1 MPQWLSG
8 LEECKISRHHNP
20 LKMKNIILLSLFF
33 CVFYGTLVSI
43 GNAQTVNED
52 FISDTVFFLSCDQPP
67 VVYGNLDKA
76 LKSAIKGFD
85 KKTLLFFKDNTLH
98 ISLRVNSDG
107 IIDVTSES
115 SLGERLSVS
124 LEQELQKLIWMPARH
139 NGQQVGYKEVT
150 LFRIE
155 QGKPQLFVL
164 SKREQIKENNASG
177 GRNYA
182 MKRIYEAHG
191 VLNKC
196 LITDA
201 VTGLPLNKATL
212 RINNEKFVY
221 SSDPDGSM
229 DFYCDSDDKIT
240 VSYLGYT
247 PVSFHAL
254 ENPELYRISLE
265 PVLYQYE
272 MLDLTKYHP
281 KRLPVKADCPES
293 DYKEKELKGVIVF
306 LEDELI
312 SDNSGFN
319 GGNGC
324 MRNYIA
330 KNFVLPENMLNEE
343 GNIIEVFFKITEK
356 GDVTEIYIHP
366 ESNELIKTEIISLFS
381 TMPKWMPAIQ
391 NKMNVPQNLVLPL
404 KVGESRYWKRYYQK

>member
-1 MPQWLSG
+1 MP
-8 LEECKISRHHNP
+8 
-20 LKMKNIILLSLFF
+20 
-33 CVFYGTLVSI
+33 
-43 GNAQTVNED
+43 
-52 FISDTVFFLSCDQPP
+52 
-67 VVYGNLDKA
+67 
-76 LKSAIKGFD
+76 
-85 KKTLLFFKDNTLH
+85 
-98 ISLRVNSDG
+98 
-107 IIDVTSES
+107 
-115 SLGERLSVS
+115 
-124 LEQELQKLIWMPARH
+124 
-139 NGQQVGYKEVT
+139 
-150 LFRIE
+150 
-155 QGKPQLFVL
+155 
-164 SKREQIKENNASG
+164 
-177 GRNYA
+177 
-182 MKRIYEAHG
+182 
-191 VLNKC
+191 
-196 LITDA
+196 
-201 VTGLPLNKATL
+201 
-212 RINNEKFVY
+212 
-221 SSDPDGSM
+221 
-229 DFYCDSDDKIT
+229 
-240 VSYLGYT
+240 
-247 PVSFHAL
+247 
-254 ENPELYRISLE
+254 
-265 PVLYQYE
+265 
-272 MLDLTKYHP
+272 DLTKYHP